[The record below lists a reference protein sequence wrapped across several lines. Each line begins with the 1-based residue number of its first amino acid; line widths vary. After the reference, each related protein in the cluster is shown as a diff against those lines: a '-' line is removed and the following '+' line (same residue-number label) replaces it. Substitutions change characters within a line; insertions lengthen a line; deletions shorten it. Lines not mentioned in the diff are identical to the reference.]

1 MAPER
6 VLDAP
11 LKGSPEKRPTDEIAY
26 YPGCTLKTTGLGL
39 ERSALAAAQA
49 LGLKLVELDRWN
61 CCGTVHSL
69 ATDNIMNN
77 LAAARNLVR
86 TRETG
91 FDRFVTLC
99 SICYNTQKSV
109 NMIFKED
116 SEKKEKINAFMYEEP
131 DYEGDVEVLHL
142 LELIKD
148 DVGFDQVKSRV
159 TRPLTS
165 LKVVPYYGCLLLRP
179 RAIALDSQENPTIME
194 SLLEATGAVVVD
206 DPYKSECC
214 GTYHTV
220 SNVDIVVDHAYRIIK
235 SAQQR
240 GADAIATT
248 CPLCQFNLDRRQKE
262 VGEKY
267 PDLKQLPSFYFT
279 QLLCIALGLGEE
291 PCNFDLHHVDPRPL
305 LAEKGL
311 L

>member
-1 MAPER
+1 MSTEKVLEAPK
-6 VLDAP
+6 
-11 LKGSPEKRPTDEIAY
+11 KGSDEKKRSREIAY
-26 YPGCTLKTTGLGL
+26 YPGCTLKTTAQGL
-39 ERSALAAAQA
+39 ETSALAAAEA
-49 LGLKLVELDRWN
+49 LGLRLVELERWN
-61 CCGTVHSL
+61 CCGTVQSL

-86 TRETG
+86 TKEAG
-91 FDRFVTLC
+91 YDRFVTLC

-109 NMIFKED
+109 NKIFRDDE
-116 SEKKEKINAFMYEEP
+116 EKRTKINAFMYEEP
-131 DYEGDVEVLHL
+131 DYEGDVDVLHL
-142 LELIKD
+142 LELIRD
-148 DVGFDQVKSRV
+148 EVGFDNVRARV
-159 TRPLTS
+159 TKPLS
-165 LKVVPYYGCLLLRP
+165 ALKVVPYYGCLLLRP
-179 RAIALDSQENPTIME
+179 KAIALDSQENPTVME
-194 SLLEATGAVVVD
+194 RLLEATGAKVVD

-220 SNVDIVVDHAYRIIK
+220 SNIDIVAEHAYRIVR
-235 SAQQR
+235 SAGQR
-240 GADAIATT
+240 GADALATT

-267 PDLKQLPSFYFT
+267 PGLKPIPVFYFT

-291 PCNFDLHHVDPRPL
+291 PCRFDLHHIDPRPL